1 MTAHAAGVL
10 TALWATLAV
19 ASVPPRRV
27 PAAPDPDVRSYRF
40 TIELPDSGGEIRGSA
55 AVQLASTGRGGDTLR
70 LDLVGMSV
78 DGAWDVATSRS
89 VPFDYDGRVL
99 RIGLSGTGRDSA
111 GGRSIRVDWHGAP
124 HEGLIIQPNNRG
136 RWAAFG
142 DNWPDRARG
151 WIPTV
156 DDPAHKAAVWWTVS
170 APASWRVVANGAL
183 VSRRSAGFGRLTWEY
198 HEDHPIPTYTMV
210 IGATEMAVSTHR
222 PLASG
227 RDTIPMEVWAYPE
240 DSAFA
245 DSVPFRRLTEVVE
258 TLQRIIGPFPYE
270 KLAQVESSTR
280 YGGMENSSAIFY
292 AEQAYVARWM
302 DEGVVRHET
311 AHQWFGDA
319 VTERDFHHLWLSESF
334 ATYFDLVAGAAL
346 DGDSVLSR
354 GMRDE
359 ARGYLNSR
367 VVGRPI
373 LDTTVTV
380 LTQLLNA
387 NSYNKGAW
395 VLHML
400 RGYIGDTAF
409 FAGIRSYYRAYRD
422 SSVLSDDFR
431 RAMEAASGRELGWF
445 FDQWLRQPGY
455 PRLDVVWSY
464 DTSAREVVLDVAQVQ
479 PAAWGTSRLPG
490 VVLEFL
496 DGSRVLARR
505 AVEVSEARQS
515 LRIAVRAS
523 PTEVRIDPDGAL
535 LLTAA
540 IRRDS
545 RPR

>member
-10 TALWATLAV
+10 TALWATLTV
-19 ASVPPRRV
+19 ASVPARRV
-27 PAAPDPDVRSYRF
+27 LAGPGPDVRSYHF

-55 AVQLASTGRGGDTLR
+55 AILLARTGRGGDTLR

-156 DDPAHKAAVWWTVS
+156 DDPAHKAQVWWIVN
-170 APASWRVVANGAL
+170 APANRRVVANGRL
-183 VSRRSAGFGRLTWEY
+183 VSRLSAGAGRMSWRY
-198 HEDHPIPTYTMV
+198 VEDRPIPTYTMV
-210 IGATEMAVSTHR
+210 IGATEMTVSTHR
-222 PLASG
+222 PLVSG
-227 RDTIPMEVWAYPE
+227 RDTIPMEVWAFPE

-292 AEQAYVARWM
+292 AEQAYAARWM

-334 ATYFDLVAGAAL
+334 ATYFGLVAGAAL
-346 DGDSVLSR
+346 DGDSVLLR
-354 GMRDE
+354 KMHDE

-367 VVGRPI
+367 VVNRPI

-400 RGYIGDTAF
+400 RGYVGDTAF
-409 FAGIRSYYRAYRD
+409 FSGIRDYYRTYRD

-431 RAMEAASGRELGWF
+431 RVMEAASGRELGWF

-455 PRLDVVWSY
+455 PRLDVAWSY
-464 DTSAREVVLDVAQVQ
+464 DPAAREVVLDVAQVQ
-479 PAAWGTSRLPG
+479 PGAWGTFRLPG

-496 DGSRVLARR
+496 EGSRVLARR
-505 AVEVSEARQS
+505 TVEASAARQS

-523 PTEVRIDPDGAL
+523 PTEVRVDPDGAL

-540 IRRDS
+540 ITGDS